1 MEKEDKGSVGKIIS
15 KLKEIYEELQN
26 GELQNERYNSVIFAG
41 HFIKKFK
48 EKNINV
54 EDITIDL
61 IDKLKNNRNY
71 PLWHILE
78 CVLSVYEFYV
88 PELSDKY
95 IVVCYIGHEEI
106 MYCKAK
112 IVGNI
117 DELDLS
123 RKDLEISDVENIID
137 LDKDEFIANEDLD
150 EYHGRNKVLKAMRII
165 RKEFPG
171 GTRFVPLN
179 L

>member
-1 MEKEDKGSVGKIIS
+1 MEDKKRVEKFTRE
-15 KLKEIYEELQN
+15 LMEICEELRN
-26 GELQNERYNSVIFAG
+26 GELQNERYNSVTFAG

-48 EKNINV
+48 EKNIKI

-61 IDKLKNNRNY
+61 IDKLKSDRNY

-78 CVLSVYEFYV
+78 CVLSVHEFYV

-95 IVVCYIGHEEI
+95 IVVCYIDNEEI

-112 IVGNI
+112 IIGDI
-117 DELDLS
+117 DELDLG
-123 RKDLEISDVENIID
+123 RKDLEIGDIEKIID
-137 LDKDEFIANEDLD
+137 LDNDEFIANEDLD
-150 EYHGRNKVLKAMRII
+150 EYHGRNRVLKALRII

-171 GTRFVPLN
+171 GTRFIYVN